1 MYDIQK
7 VRMVCKWLIFN
18 DYADNDSELAKLIG
32 YTKSSFSQIM
42 NEKVP
47 ISSKFIDKLCGL
59 DKNIN
64 KVWILRNEGE
74 MLKGSIVPKPI
85 IQEDVGKI
93 AMLEGIIKDK
103 DKIIEGLEFKV
114 ATLEEKMKANDHD
127 VSYILDKKTELV
139 PELV

>member
-1 MYDIQK
+1 MYDILK

-85 IQEDVGKI
+85 IPEDVGKI
-93 AMLEGIIKDK
+93 AMLEGIIRDK
-103 DKIIEGLEFKV
+103 DDIIDGLKFKV
-114 ATLEEKMKANDHD
+114 ATLEKEIRANEHD
-127 VSYILDKKTELV
+127 VPYILDKKNKV
-139 PELV
+139 GA